1 MWRHGAGRLL
11 RRHDDEWAKLPFAV
25 EQVQTDNG
33 QEFGQAFHWHLLDK
47 GLGHIRI
54 KPRTPPLNGKVERS
68 QRIDL
73 EEFYRLLAGQVID
86 DVNLFTSKLQEWGT
100 TTTTTPPRRP
110 RRPDPLRTPATEGP
124 GPPVIGVRQLHN

>member
-73 EEFYRLLAGQVID
+73 EEFYRLLAGQVVD

-110 RRPDPLRTPATEGP
+110 RRPDPLRTPTTECP

>member
-68 QRIDL
+68 QRIDFAWQARSSTTSTSSPANCRSGGL
-73 EEFYRLLAGQVID
+73 LQLPRPHGALADQTPYERLRQNAQ
-86 DVNLFTSKLQEWGT
+86 
-100 TTTTTPPRRP
+100 
-110 RRPDPLRTPATEGP
+110 DPLS
-124 GPPVIGVRQLHN
+124 